1 VVVQWP
7 EATVKYEFSSLPGD
21 IWFGILFVAAPM
33 EGQSHDNLEVETV
46 EELALVPSGSESI
59 HGSFELQCE
68 GVLFFLWDNT
78 FDWSSTK
85 KISYNIVV
93 KEVKVHY
100 SFFPLLLFNCHLYL
114 SLVSLFLKNIAQE
127 KVSHR

>member
-7 EATVKYEFSSLPGD
+7 EATVKYEFHSLPGD

-85 KISYNIVV
+85 KVSYNIVV
-93 KEVKVHY
+93 KEVKPYY
-100 SFFPLLLFNCHLYL
+100 SFDFSSCLIIISISLALLYF
-114 SLVSLFLKNIAQE
+114 I
-127 KVSHR
+127 

>member
-93 KEVKVHY
+93 KEVKTDNCPFSFLHMCYLTVISILALLY
-100 SFFPLLLFNCHLYL
+100 SF
-114 SLVSLFLKNIAQE
+114 
-127 KVSHR
+127 